1 LTDPGPPASPPWADF
16 KALLGQPKDAVAIDR
31 HEDREAQD
39 DDRVDGSPDCGRR
52 ATRRGDDEV
61 EHASEHLAQGRMERS
76 GDVDRDALSVEPRL
90 DVVHEGDWFAAR
102 PGRAAASCARPVSVG
117 RSVPG

>member
-1 LTDPGPPASPPWADF
+1 MPSRSTAMKIAWLRTMIESTGVPTAEDAPPGAVMTKSNMPVSISLRAVWNDPAMSIAMP
-16 KALLGQPKDAVAIDR
+16 
-31 HEDREAQD
+31 
-39 DDRVDGSPDCGRR
+39 
-52 ATRRGDDEV
+52 
-61 EHASEHLAQGRMERS
+61 
-76 GDVDRDALSVEPRL
+76 LSVEPRL